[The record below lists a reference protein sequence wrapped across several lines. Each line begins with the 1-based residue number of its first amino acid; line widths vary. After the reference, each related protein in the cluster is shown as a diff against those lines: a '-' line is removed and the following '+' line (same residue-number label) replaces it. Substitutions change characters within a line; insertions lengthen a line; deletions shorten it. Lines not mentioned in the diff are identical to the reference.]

1 MTPWVLLL
9 LTFVLGIGAA
19 LNAPAWQA
27 SLPELVPRDELTAA
41 IALNGIQFNLARAI
55 GPALGGVLI
64 AAIGVGSAFLI
75 NAASFLGVV
84 LLLFFW
90 RREPTKSTLPAE
102 RLVGAI
108 KAGFVIRDTL
118 ARLLLFWFGP
128 EHLSS
133 VPVQC
138 PRCSPYMLGMSSA
151 LALQAMACCLAS
163 SAPAAS
169 FAVC

>member
-1 MTPWVLLL
+1 MADRDRNVAFPRLRMSPFGVHCVKRPFWACSSLHSLRTL
-9 LTFVLGIGAA
+9 VLGIGAA

-64 AAIGVGSAFLI
+64 AAIGVGSAFII

-108 KAGFVIRDTL
+108 KAGIRYT
-118 ARLLLFWFGP
+118 RYSRP
-128 EHLSS
+128 
-133 VPVQC
+133 
-138 PRCSPYMLGMSSA
+138 
-151 LALQAMACCLAS
+151 
-163 SAPAAS
+163 
-169 FAVC
+169 